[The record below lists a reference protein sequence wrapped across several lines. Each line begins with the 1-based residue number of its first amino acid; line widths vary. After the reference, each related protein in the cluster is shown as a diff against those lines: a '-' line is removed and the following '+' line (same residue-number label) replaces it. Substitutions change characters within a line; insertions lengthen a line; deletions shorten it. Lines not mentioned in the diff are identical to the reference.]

1 MNVQMVA
8 RISKLAG
15 EGLCAVAVAEPQG
28 HTAKE
33 KQSQLAGKSCSIA
46 GNRVCVCVHTLTC
59 LGDTTQMAGKH
70 SPWYLQRNLV
80 QAVRWTHWGALE
92 EARGRQRQVA
102 SGVADTFE
110 DLGAAPL
117 ALLLALLFDAF
128 LALVLLGT
136 LEIMQAKEEH

>member
-1 MNVQMVA
+1 MYEYVCD
-8 RISKLAG
+8 S
-15 EGLCAVAVAEPQG
+15 
-28 HTAKE
+28 
-33 KQSQLAGKSCSIA
+33 
-46 GNRVCVCVHTLTC
+46 VCVDVVQQCNRSTHTHTLTC
-59 LGDTTQMAGKH
+59 LGDTTQTVGN

-80 QAVRWTHWGALE
+80 QAVGWTHWRALE

-117 ALLLALLFDAF
+117 ALLLALLFYAF

>member
-1 MNVQMVA
+1 MV
-8 RISKLAG
+8 
-15 EGLCAVAVAEPQG
+15 
-28 HTAKE
+28 
-33 KQSQLAGKSCSIA
+33 
-46 GNRVCVCVHTLTC
+46 GN
-59 LGDTTQMAGKH
+59 

-80 QAVRWTHWGALE
+80 QAVGWTHWRALE

-117 ALLLALLFDAF
+117 ALLLALLFYAF